1 MPLRNTSTHYGGLT
15 KTFHWLT
22 ALLILTAFPVGYF
35 AHSAPFATGEE
46 LAFKAT
52 LFSLHK
58 TIGLAAFFTALLRIL
73 WALSQ
78 KRPGLLNADHKL
90 EATAAETAHWLL
102 YSSMLLVPLSG
113 WIHHATT
120 EGFAPIWWPF
130 GQNLPLVPKS
140 ESLAQITSGLHF
152 VLMIVLALT
161 ILAHVGGALK
171 HFVIDRDKTL
181 QRMLPGTPDVPNLPD
196 QSHGPR
202 PFALALI
209 IWVVAL
215 FIGSS
220 QGYFTPTTTT
230 TNTETLAAV
239 QSDWQAQSGQITIEI
254 SQFGNPVSGS
264 FEDWTAQISFDEDAV
279 DGKHGSVEVVINIGS
294 LTLGSV
300 TQQAMGADYF
310 NTAEFPTATFAA
322 DILPADEGYLAE
334 GTLTLRGKTIP
345 VTLPFYLEARQENA
359 TMSGEVTLNRQDF
372 GIGDNQPDESSL
384 GFSVL
389 VLVELTATR
398 Q

>member
-1 MPLRNTSTHYGGLT
+1 MPLRNTSSHYGGLT

-22 ALLILTAFPVGYF
+22 ALLILTAFPVGYL

-73 WALSQ
+73 WAISQ
-78 KRPGLLNADHKL
+78 KRPGLLNADNKL

-130 GQNLPLVPKS
+130 GQDLPLVPKS
-140 ESLAQITSGLHF
+140 EALAQITAGLHF
-152 VLMIVLALT
+152 VLMIVLAVT

-171 HFVIDRDKTL
+171 HFVIDRDQTL
-181 QRMLPGTPDVPNLPD
+181 QRMLPGTPALDDLPS
-196 QSHGPR
+196 QSHSPR
-202 PFALALI
+202 PFVIALVVWALALG
-209 IWVVAL
+209 A
-215 FIGSS
+215 GAT
-220 QGYFTPTTTT
+220 QGFFTPTATVE
-230 TNTETLAAV
+230 NTENLAAV
-239 QSDWQAQSGQITIEI
+239 QSDWQAQSGTIAIEI

-264 FEDWTAQISFDEDAV
+264 FADWTAQITFDEDAI
-279 DGKHGSVEVVINIGS
+279 DEKHGATEVVINIGS

-300 TQQAMGADYF
+300 TQQAMGHDYF
-310 NTAEFPTATFAA
+310 NSAEFPTATFSA
-322 DILPADEGYLAE
+322 DILTADEGFLAV
-334 GTLTLRGKTIP
+334 GTLTLRGKSVPI
-345 VTLPFYLEARQENA
+345 TLPFYLETDGITAS
-359 TMSGEVTLNRQDF
+359 MFGEVTLSRQDF

-389 VLVELTATR
+389 VKVELTALR